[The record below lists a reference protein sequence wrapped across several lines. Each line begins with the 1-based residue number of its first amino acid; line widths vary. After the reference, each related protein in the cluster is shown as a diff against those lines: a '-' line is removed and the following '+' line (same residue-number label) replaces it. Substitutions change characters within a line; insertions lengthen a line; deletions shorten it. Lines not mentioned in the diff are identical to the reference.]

1 MLDITIP
8 DDSFTKELQRIRGLI
23 EAGELPAAARALN
36 VAQRKA
42 PRDARVPLVGM
53 RMAQRAGNV
62 KGAISTARRALDLA
76 PQWPVAM
83 LELGALLASAGEPQQ
98 GQEAMRLAHQA
109 VALEPDDAQVLSNAA
124 GIATA
129 CGDVPRAFEWVRRG
143 VDRSPDNPR
152 LRLALAQMLAA
163 ARQPAEA
170 KAQFD
175 QLAERF
181 PGDPAVVLGQ
191 LGCALATGQPEA
203 ARQYADRAL
212 ALRPDDANA
221 RYWHAVAHGRTPPT
235 QPAASIASLY
245 DSYAPGFDAHLAHD
259 LHYRLPERIGQLL
272 RSLYPDLRF
281 NVLDLG
287 CGTGLVGACL
297 GRIKGHIVG
306 VDLSARMIQQA
317 QRRGVYSK
325 FHRVNLLDALAHTP
339 AGHYEVITCA
349 DALIH
354 VGELTPVVQGAWR
367 VLKAGGYF
375 IFSCEAAREGEPDLA
390 LRLDGNRYAH
400 RDTAVETL
408 CRQAGFAEVGIEQLP
423 MLRLEGDAPLPGFLV
438 VARKPAAA

>member
-1 MLDITIP
+1 MLNTTIP
-8 DDSFTKELQRIRGLI
+8 DDSFTQELQRIRGLI
-23 EAGELPAAARALN
+23 EAGQLPAAAQALN

-53 RMAQRAGNV
+53 RMAQYAGNL
-62 KGAISTARRALDLA
+62 KGAIAAAQRALDLA

-83 LELGALLASAGEPQQ
+83 LELGALLASTGDPEQ
-98 GQEAMRLAHQA
+98 GKEAMRLASQA
-109 VALEPDDAQVLSNAA
+109 VAQEPDDPQVLSNAA
-124 GIATA
+124 GIANA
-129 CGDVPRAFEWVRRG
+129 CGNGPQALEWVRRG
-143 VDRSPDNPR
+143 VAQSPDNPR
-152 LRLALAQMLAA
+152 LRLALAQMLAST
-163 ARQPAEA
+163 RQHAEA
-170 KAQFD
+170 KTHFD

-181 PGDPAVVLGQ
+181 PADPDVALGQ
-191 LGCALATGQPEA
+191 LSCALATGQQEA
-203 ARQYADRAL
+203 ARQHADRAL
-212 ALRPDDANA
+212 ALRPDDANV
-221 RYWHAVAHGRTPPT
+221 RYWHAIAHGRTPAT
-235 QPAASIASLY
+235 QSPASIAKLY

-297 GRIKGHIVG
+297 GRISGHIVG

-325 FHRVNLLDALAHTP
+325 FHQVNLLDALAHTP
-339 AGHYEVITCA
+339 ADHYEVITCA

-354 VGELTPVVQGAWR
+354 VGDLTPVVQGAWR
-367 VLKAGGYF
+367 VLRAGGYF

-390 LRLDGNRYAH
+390 LRLDSNRYAH

-408 CRQAGFAEVGIEQLP
+408 CRQTGFADVRVEQLP
-423 MLRLEGDAPLPGFLV
+423 MLRMEGDAPLPGFLV
-438 VARKPAAA
+438 IARKPAAA